1 MVGAPIAMARE
12 GKKEGGAWGAA
23 KGFGKGLGVGLVGGT
38 ALAVGGMVT
47 GAVQMGRGIYHTP
60 GAMSAAAA
68 GKEWDSERKEW
79 VIYNLKEEAETILPM
94 TPETYLDTVIYGGKK
109 GATDP
114 SSEEDAA
121 TAGANGG
128 GKGAAAPNPSRRV
141 TDDEFYRVLGVSPH
155 ATTAEIKKA
164 YYVKARQ
171 SHPDRHPNDPDA
183 HQKFQKIGEA
193 YQVLSDDQLRANYDN
208 NGKDGVE
215 GAPKMDS
222 AAMFA
227 MIFGSEKFEPL
238 VGELQLAA
246 DMQADVD
253 NEIMLH
259 PRLKNFRQRKREIQ
273 CAINLAMRLQPYID
287 SGGDALLFCQSVEE
301 EARELSSSAFGSTL
315 LHTIGL
321 AYVEYA
327 RAELDSLDGLA
338 VSLRQTGRGIATR
351 YAIASNGLKAA
362 SLAHQVQQVQRA
374 AEKKKQDG
382 PGDDPAAGAA
392 GPGAAGEGAAEGP
405 TSADPNELDDATK
418 QKIAE
423 MSGHMMAVM
432 WHVTELDL
440 RATLAGVCKKVCRDR
455 SVDEATRTRRKKGLV
470 VLGEMYMKFGSSTDA
485 GLKELQHKFVA
496 GQGPG
501 QGPGSGDA
509 ADAPPQPQGQGPGP
523 GLGQP
528 AMGAAREVPPPAG
541 SAREAAWAYPQARP
555 APTAAAEDFVG
566 ASSGRY

>member
-1 MVGAPIAMARE
+1 
-12 GKKEGGAWGAA
+12 
-23 KGFGKGLGVGLVGGT
+23 
-38 ALAVGGMVT
+38 MVT

-94 TPETYLDTVIYGGKK
+94 TPEQYLEEVIYGGKK
-109 GATDP
+109 GAATDP
-114 SSEEDAA
+114 SSSEEDAA
-121 TAGANGG
+121 TAGAAGGG
-128 GKGAAAPNPSRRV
+128 GKGAAAPNPNRRV
-141 TDDEFYRVLGVSPH
+141 TEDEYYRVLGVSPH
-155 ATTAEIKKA
+155 ASTSEIKKA

-171 SHPDRHPNDPDA
+171 NHPDRHPDDPDA

-193 YQVLSDDQLRANYDN
+193 YQVLSDEQLRANYDN
-208 NGKDGVE
+208 HGKDGVE

-253 NEIMLH
+253 NEILLH

-273 CAINLAMRLQPYID
+273 CAMNLAAKLQPYID
-287 SGGDALLFCQSVEE
+287 SGGDALLFRQSVEE

-382 PGDDPAAGAA
+382 PGAASSSGSSGGSSSSTVGGGGEESASGAA
-392 GPGAAGEGAAEGP
+392 ADGPAGLNP
-405 TSADPNELDDATK
+405 DDLDEATR

-440 RATLAGVCKKVCRDR
+440 RATLAGVCKKVSRDR
-455 SVDEATRTRRKKGLV
+455 SVDEATRIKRKKGLI
-470 VLGEMYMKFGSSTDA
+470 VLGEVYMTFGSSGGDA
-485 GLKELQHKFVA
+485 GLKELQSKFVA
-496 GQGPG
+496 GQP
-501 QGPGSGDA
+501 PGSAGDEGSERA
-509 ADAPPQPQGQGPGP
+509 GSGFRGADVPPQPQP
-523 GLGQP
+523 QP
-528 AMGAAREVPPPAG
+528 AMGTAREVPPPSG
-541 SAREAAWAYPQARP
+541 GAREAAWSFAQARP
-555 APTAAAEDFVG
+555 APAAAAQDFVG
-566 ASSGRY
+566 SGSGRF